1 MPLNDHEQKI
11 LEEIERRLSEEDPRL
26 VEQVTRTDLHTHAWG
41 RMKMAI
47 AGFIIGSLML
57 LLVAVSVWIA
67 AVGFVVMTLSAV
79 LAYRYAGRLGDD
91 TVAPGHV
98 RQDRIARR
106 RTAPP
111 PAVGASLRRS
121 IAPRL
126 VARVRTTS
134 EDRLDHTV

>member
-47 AGFIIGSLML
+47 AGFVAGSLL
-57 LLVAVSVWIA
+57 LLLFAFSVWVA
-67 AVGFVVMTLSAV
+67 AAGFVVMTLSAM

-91 TVAPGHV
+91 SVAPGTFGRLASRV
-98 RQDRIARR
+98 AGRLR
-106 RTAPP
+106 PP
-111 PAVGASLRRS
+111 P
-121 IAPRL
+121 
-126 VARVRTTS
+126 TTPPTD
-134 EDRLDHTV
+134 ER